1 MYATAEGT
9 HRYVSRH
16 EQYSRAGFYRTI
28 FDLQVSSLG
37 IGTYLGDMGDA
48 ADQAYTQALICAGE
62 SGINFFDTA
71 INYRN
76 QHSEQTIG
84 AALKQLQRDEIVV
97 CTKAGFLTPGAVPD
111 FLQSEDV
118 VGGMH
123 SMTPRFLADQI
134 ERSRANLGVDTI
146 DVFYLHNPET
156 QLGYVSRAVLEERL
170 RRAFAELERLAGEE
184 KVRWYG
190 AATWDGFR
198 RPGTLDLPRMAAIA
212 AEEGG
217 ASHRFRFVQLPFNL
231 AMVEAFTGRPE
242 SVLEQAARLGIA
254 VVASATLL
262 QTRVLE
268 QMPEPVAELLPGLDT
283 AAQRAIQFTRSTPG
297 ISVALVGMGRPEHV
311 QENLGVA
318 RTPPA
323 TAEEYL
329 RLYR

>member
-9 HRYVSRH
+9 RRYVGRY
-16 EQYSRAGFYRTI
+16 EEYRKAGFYRTI

-37 IGTYLGDMGDA
+37 IGTYLGNTGEA
-48 ADQAYTQALICAGE
+48 ADRAYTEALICAGE

-71 INYRN
+71 INYRD
-76 QHSEQTIG
+76 QRSERAIG

-111 FLQSEDV
+111 FLTREHV
-118 VGGMH
+118 AGGMH
-123 SMTPRFLADQI
+123 SMEPRFVADQI

-156 QLGYVSRAVLEERL
+156 QLGYVSRAVFEDRL
-170 RRAFAELERLAGEE
+170 RRAFGELERLAGEE
-184 KVRWYG
+184 KIRWYG

-198 RPGTLDLPRMAAIA
+198 KPGMLDLARMAAIA

-217 ASHRFRFVQLPFNL
+217 AGNRFRFLQLPFNL
-231 AMVEAFTGRPE
+231 AMVEAYTGRPE

-268 QMPEPVAELLPGLDT
+268 HMPEAVAALLPGLET

-297 ISVALVGMGRPEHV
+297 IAVALVGMGRPEHV
-311 QENLGVA
+311 EENLGVA
-318 RTPPA
+318 RRPPV
-323 TAEEYL
+323 TAEEYR
-329 RLYR
+329 RLYE